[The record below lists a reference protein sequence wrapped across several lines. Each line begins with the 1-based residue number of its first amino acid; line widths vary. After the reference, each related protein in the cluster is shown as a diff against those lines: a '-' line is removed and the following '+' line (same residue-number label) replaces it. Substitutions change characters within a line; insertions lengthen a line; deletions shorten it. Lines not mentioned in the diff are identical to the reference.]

1 MIRTL
6 VLYSSKYGSTKDA
19 ARIIALITGPA
30 VYCSVDEFK
39 PEYRE
44 FEFVVIGSPM
54 YQEKLGTITN

>member
-6 VLYSSKYGSTKDA
+6 VLYSSKYGSTRDA
-19 ARIIALITGPA
+19 AKIIALIKGPA

-44 FEFVVIGSPM
+44 FDLLRFG
-54 YQEKLGTITN
+54 ITHL

>member
-6 VLYSSKYGSTKDA
+6 VLYSSKYGSTSDA
-19 ARIIALITGPA
+19 AKIIAFVNGPA

-44 FEFVVIGSPM
+44 FDFFVLGSPD
-54 YQEKLGTITN
+54 L